1 MIKHVAQT
9 GRRPLEGGR
18 FDEGAGPPP
27 KRSSIQSIEDAFEA
41 GIFWSRWILAP
52 AYIVLVVCLMVLSY
66 KTAEELFQLLT
77 NLRIFDEGRTILQ
90 VLTIVDLVLVLNLV
104 LMILFVGY
112 TNFVSKIDPERTE
125 DRPRWMDYLDYS
137 GLKVQLVGSIIA
149 IASITLLR
157 AFIELNDLKEIEPAK
172 LTWMVILYCAF
183 LIAVLIIAIVNKLKS
198 SVEAAEASSHREE
211 HSGTE

>member
-1 MIKHVAQT
+1 
-9 GRRPLEGGR
+9 
-18 FDEGAGPPP
+18 
-27 KRSSIQSIEDAFEA
+27 
-41 GIFWSRWILAP
+41 
-52 AYIVLVVCLMVLSY
+52 MVLSY
-66 KTAEELFQLLT
+66 KAVEELFQLLI

-112 TNFVSKIDPERTE
+112 TKFVSKIDPERTE
-125 DRPRWMDYLDYS
+125 DRPHWMDDLDYS

-157 AFIELNDLKEIEPAK
+157 SFIELNDVKDVETTK

-198 SVEAAEASSHREE
+198 SMADAEGLHAQERPRTAA
-211 HSGTE
+211 

>member
-1 MIKHVAQT
+1 MAQDLEHR
-9 GRRPLEGGR
+9 GRNPLESIAADAEFR
-18 FDEGAGPPP
+18 PHL
-27 KRSSIQSIEDAFEA
+27 KRSLIRSIETAFEA

-66 KTAEELFQLLT
+66 KAVEELFQLLI

-112 TNFVSKIDPERTE
+112 TKFVSKIDPERTE
-125 DRPRWMDYLDYS
+125 DRPHWMDDLDYS

-157 AFIELNDLKEIEPAK
+157 SFIELNDVKDVETTK

-198 SVEAAEASSHREE
+198 SMADAEGLHAQERPRTAA
-211 HSGTE
+211 